1 MFSKDQTA
9 GRVVCLADY
18 GRVNM
23 GAIVPITNE
32 LHADV
37 EAWMA
42 EGNTLAEF
50 DGYPEIP
57 MTPEQLQDWRENA
70 EVSAYQAFAALEGA
84 GYLDQVEG
92 MMGDTKTPKRTR
104 LAFHKAQV
112 FKRNSPTVANIA
124 AVLGLTEAQI
134 DDLFR
139 EAATIEA

>member
-57 MTPEQLQDWRENA
+57 MTPEQLQDWRDAA
-70 EVSAYQAFAALEGA
+70 EVSTFQAEQALA
-84 GYLDQVEG
+84 DFGYLAQVEAL
-92 MMGDTKTPKRTR
+92 MDDPATSKKTVRAWR
-104 LAFHKAQV
+104 KARV
-112 FKRNSPTVANIA
+112 FRYRSPTVTDLCL
-124 AVLGLTEAQI
+124 VLEISDQDKDA
-134 DDLFR
+134 LFKH
-139 EAATIEA
+139 AATIEA